1 MFFDANNEPD
11 EIIEG
16 GDNSGGDEATAAID
30 CNGGDAYMEDLDYGG
45 NDEDSEGDSGG
56 NGFNLGRFVFIALI
70 MLFAAILVGYG
81 IFNWYRAEQYKK
93 LDALEPHSRTYA
105 EFAEVFNELMEPQGI
120 TIEEK
125 PMWRPPVINQGLTA
139 ISVMTL
145 PDGSQATCGI
155 KLWDPSVKKS
165 HIMRLGIAFSKAQA
179 AYMEPIVR
187 GVFAVFTPEVK
198 QQEDEDFADVL
209 ADCQSAFIMQPP
221 YETEEHFIK
230 ETAFSM
236 LADGLG
242 LCGAL
247 VADRLFQYTA
257 AAWSSC
263 ALVIF
268 LISIV

>member
-1 MFFDANNEPD
+1 
-11 EIIEG
+11 
-16 GDNSGGDEATAAID
+16 
-30 CNGGDAYMEDLDYGG
+30 
-45 NDEDSEGDSGG
+45 
-56 NGFNLGRFVFIALI
+56 
-70 MLFAAILVGYG
+70 
-81 IFNWYRAEQYKK
+81 
-93 LDALEPHSRTYA
+93 
-105 EFAEVFNELMEPQGI
+105 
-120 TIEEK
+120 
-125 PMWRPPVINQGLTA
+125 MWRPPVINQGLTA

-155 KLWDPSVKKS
+155 KLWGPSVKKS

-236 LADGLG
+236 LADESGYVGLWWRI
-242 LCGAL
+242 
-247 VADRLFQYTA
+247 D
-257 AAWSSC
+257 SSNIRRQHGV
-263 ALVIF
+263 LT
-268 LISIV
+268 LS